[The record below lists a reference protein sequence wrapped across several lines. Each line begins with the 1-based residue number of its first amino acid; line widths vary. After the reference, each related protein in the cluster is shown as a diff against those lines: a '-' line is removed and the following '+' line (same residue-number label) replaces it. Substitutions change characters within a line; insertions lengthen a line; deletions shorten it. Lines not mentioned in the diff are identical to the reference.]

1 MFFAPVLDVASV
13 CNVMERVLSGKL
25 FSFYFFFFDSADEF
39 GRVYRPAG
47 GVMVD
52 V

>member
-1 MFFAPVLDVASV
+1 MLFAPELDVAAV

-25 FSFYFFFFDSADEF
+25 FFFYGADEF
-39 GRVYRPAG
+39 GLVYRPAG

>member
-1 MFFAPVLDVASV
+1 MLDVAAV
-13 CNVMERVLSGKL
+13 CNVMERVLSSKL
-25 FSFYFFFFDSADEF
+25 FLFFDSADEF